1 MNYSQI
7 INRLPSLHLTAGK
20 DPLREQFQYIQV
32 KTFDTPGAYG
42 PAGIYATATDAH
54 TLVFCNLADHLAG
67 LENIPGP
74 EILIKADQYKKLTG
88 PKVYFLDFA
97 QPGQVISRD
106 KQGQQLDA
114 VPYLTT
120 EQGPRYPQWPDV
132 LPTSEPEGTG
142 VIGIHPEKIGKV
154 CDIMNSGMLIF
165 ELRGATRAVMA
176 QYVNQEEHGT
186 GKALIM
192 PIKIS
197 ATWEQDRQQA
207 TEKASKA
214 YQKAKDVKERTEGA
228 TA

>member
-1 MNYSQI
+1 MLVHVNH
-7 INRLPSLHLTAGK
+7 RLPSLHLTASK
-20 DPLREQFQYIQV
+20 DPFRESMQYVQV
-32 KTFDTPGAYG
+32 KTFDTPGTYG

-54 TLVFCNLADHLAG
+54 TLVFCNLAEHLAG
-67 LENIPGP
+67 LENVPGP

-97 QPGQVISRD
+97 QPGQIISRD

-154 CDIMNSGMLIF
+154 CDIMNAGTLIF
-165 ELRGATRAVMA
+165 ELRGPTKAVMA
-176 QYVNQEEHGT
+176 QYLNAEEHGT

-192 PIKIS
+192 PIMIS
-197 ATWEQDRQQA
+197 GTWDEDREQA

-214 YQKAKDVKERTEGA
+214 YQSAKDVKERAEGT

>member
-1 MNYSQI
+1 MLTRVN
-7 INRLPSLHLTAGK
+7 NRLPSLHLTTGK
-20 DPLREQFQYIQV
+20 DPLREQYQYIQV
-32 KTFDTPGAYG
+32 KTFDEPGTYG

-54 TLVFCNLADHLAG
+54 TLVFCNLAEHLAG
-67 LENIPGP
+67 LESVPGP

-106 KQGQQLDA
+106 KAFQQLDA

-120 EQGPRYPQWPDV
+120 DQGPRYPQWPDI
-132 LPTSEPEGTG
+132 LPTAEPEPTG
-142 VIGIHPEKIGKV
+142 LIGIHPEKIGKV
-154 CDIMNSGMLIF
+154 CDIMNAGPLIF
-165 ELRGATRAVMA
+165 ELRGPARAIMA

-192 PIKIS
+192 PIMIS
-197 ATWEQDRQQA
+197 GTWDEDREQA
-207 TEKASKA
+207 INKADQT
-214 YQKAKDVKERTEGA
+214 YQEAKTRKERTEGK